1 MELCMAEITVVALFV
16 AKPGD
21 EDKLSVVLEG
31 IVGPTRKE
39 RGVLPYDLHRDL
51 HELRRFS
58 LSAGNARRRSR
69 LTQRRHIEAY
79 RKAAA
84 DWVEHGEIRVASKL
98 A

>member
-21 EDKLSVVLEG
+21 EDKLSVVLAAHA
-31 IVGPTRKE
+31 T
-39 RGVLPYDLHRDL
+39 
-51 HELRRFS
+51 
-58 LSAGNARRRSR
+58 SA
-69 LTQRRHIEAY
+69 HIKAY

-84 DWVEHGEIRVASKL
+84 HWVEHGEIRVASKL